1 MSKRSLLFL
10 LVFWNILLTAA
21 IVWSLVRAR
30 VPQHLLEK
38 QLTEI
43 GGAEAVQPRPI
54 VRDTG
59 AISGARIAYFL
70 MDSVEANY
78 ALVKES
84 SDRVRSEGKRMEDN
98 LQREMR
104 KAQDRY
110 EQLTSKDHTYSTQAE
125 LQKDQAEVEQLGQK
139 IQEMRSSAQDQL
151 DKMQTDM
158 LRDITQKIR
167 GFLETYNSAAGYDY
181 IFSIQDAGQIWVGNE
196 GLDIT
201 SDVVAGLN
209 QQHQA
214 VKAAKAK

>member
-1 MSKRSLLFL
+1 MSKRSLLLL

-30 VPQHLLEK
+30 VPQRLLEK

-43 GGAEAVQPRPI
+43 GGANEVQPLPM

-59 AISGARIAYFL
+59 SVPEGRIAYFL

-84 SDRVRSEGKRMEDN
+84 SDRVRSEGQRMENN
-98 LQREMR
+98 LQREMQ
-104 KAQDRY
+104 KAQGRY

-125 LQKDQAEVEQLGQK
+125 LQQDQAELEQLGQK
-139 IQEMRSSAQDQL
+139 IQDMRTSAQDQL

-167 GFLETYNSAAGYDY
+167 GFLESYNSTAGYDY

-196 GLDIT
+196 GIEMD
-201 SDVVAGLN
+201 D
-209 QQHQA
+209 
-214 VKAAKAK
+214 AAWDHLRSELRARRPSR